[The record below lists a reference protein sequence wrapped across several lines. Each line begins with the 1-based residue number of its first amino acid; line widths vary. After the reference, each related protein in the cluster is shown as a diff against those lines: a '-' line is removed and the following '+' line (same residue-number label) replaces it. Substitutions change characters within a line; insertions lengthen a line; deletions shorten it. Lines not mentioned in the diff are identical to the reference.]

1 MQRVCQRAQSA
12 GIIKGGA
19 FVTTISCAVREPG
32 RRGNTRPALFLSL
45 SLRQCRTQTRIQ
57 TVELWKWDEQTHTH
71 THSQAK
77 NWSASLK
84 AEAALRVPAEMLLLP
99 RAALFVPHGRH
110 KPAIFYIRIVRYCIH
125 CTPGERERA
134 SEQRHNIAARRIFTI
149 KPAQNFKSLRQLRS
163 SNGGKERKYVWTFFT
178 KGHYF
183 RRIKFGFNYGTLT
196 ELIINYTVTNSK
208 GSYKKLRVFF
218 LSN

>member
-1 MQRVCQRAQSA
+1 MQRVCQLAQSA

-45 SLRQCRTQTRIQ
+45 PAPVQDTNANTDGGIMKMRRAN
-57 TVELWKWDEQTHTH
+57 TH

-125 CTPGERERA
+125 CTPRERERA

-149 KPAQNFKSLRQLRS
+149 KPARNFKSLRQLRS
-163 SNGGKERKYVWTFFT
+163 SNGGKERKDVWTFL
-178 KGHYF
+178 Y
-183 RRIKFGFNYGTLT
+183 
-196 ELIINYTVTNSK
+196 
-208 GSYKKLRVFF
+208 
-218 LSN
+218 